1 VNLFSIVIFAQTNFL
16 FVPCEC
22 RSSAYGLRTS
32 KDEAL
37 FDWLFVEEDNKK
49 MLPREVLRRRNLGCN
64 LVFSQGP
71 KRIVQLMLM
80 Q

>member
-1 VNLFSIVIFAQTNFL
+1 MNLFSIVIFAQTNFL

-49 MLPREVLRRRNLGCN
+49 GYQERCSEGVTWDAIWC
-64 LVFSQGP
+64 SH
-71 KRIVQLMLM
+71 KVQEELSS
-80 Q
+80 